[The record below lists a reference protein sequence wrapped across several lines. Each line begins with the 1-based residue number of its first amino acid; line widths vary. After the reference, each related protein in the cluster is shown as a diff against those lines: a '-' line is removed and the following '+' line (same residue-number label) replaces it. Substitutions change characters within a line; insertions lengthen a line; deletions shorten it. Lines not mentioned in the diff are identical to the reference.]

1 MIVSF
6 AVTNFE
12 GKEAK
17 VLGIPNHEQ
26 NRLSYGDSLAPLT
39 KDTVIQFRAD
49 VWPLIDSTNIGSVRF
64 TLILPDNSQKVGV
77 LHNFS
82 VDCIQKFHDQKIA
95 RGEEQFL
102 AEFCLIMEESGI

>member
-1 MIVSF
+1 MILSF

-12 GKEAK
+12 GKSAK
-17 VLGIPNHEQ
+17 VMGIPNHEQ
-26 NRLSYGDSLAPLT
+26 NRLSYGDSSAPLT
-39 KDTVIQFRAD
+39 KDTVVQFRAD

-82 VDCIQKFHDQKIA
+82 VDCIQRFHDQKIA
-95 RGEEQFL
+95 RDEWQFL
-102 AEFCLIMEESGI
+102 AEFCLTMEESSV